1 MLPWPSADFAGLQ
14 RHRGRLITVH
24 LSTAG
29 ISPWINCPWIGC
41 HSSRIGGNQRCK
53 RPVNERGMRGYYW
66 HCHAICQS
74 PQTDDRAPTATIRR
88 LKFRRRQNRKK
99 SKRKCTHAPESLISG
114 CDDDPSGW
122 TGGSY
127 RRQCIWVF
135 AFGNGAGRNGSRMGI
150 SVCLEPY
157 KWMLFLIFL
166 IFLTIS
172 DLWFGFSNDPVC
184 IPIQGSIGNQL

>member
-1 MLPWPSADFAGLQ
+1 MYFIFLRFMSRVYLCTIPF
-14 RHRGRLITVH
+14 
-24 LSTAG
+24 TAY
-29 ISPWINCPWIGC
+29 
-41 HSSRIGGNQRCK
+41 
-53 RPVNERGMRGYYW
+53 ERGMRGYYW

-114 CDDDPSGW
+114 CDDDTSGW

-150 SVCLEPY
+150 SVELEPY
-157 KWMLFLIFL
+157 EAMLF
-166 IFLTIS
+166 
-172 DLWFGFSNDPVC
+172 
-184 IPIQGSIGNQL
+184 IGNSYILTNWLYILLSTLMTQFIYPFGAPFYFLFCFYRFAWDYVKM